1 MYPEAVIFLVLFLII
16 YTINLQQ
23 SLSPAWTPST
33 TPEELHLAER
43 TAFLDWRRHLAHL
56 EEDQGLLM
64 TPFEKNLE
72 IWKQLWRVVER
83 CDLLVQI
90 VDARNPGLF
99 RCPDLE
105 AYVSESG
112 DGKKKNLLLLNKADL
127 LTVEQRSAW
136 ADYFDLNH
144 IPYRFFSASLSKE
157 RQEAEKDRVAA
168 LEEALQA
175 DLCVHSDEDEA
186 SLEKGE
192 ESSSYVM
199 VSDPGVTVPEAPSD
213 SEGSNIPGE
222 EELQEPTPAEYFSPL
237 DVAEEDENVP
247 ARVRIWDAVELIEL
261 FKTECPVS
269 LRESAPGGTSSFFQY
284 NKY

>member
-1 MYPEAVIFLVLFLII
+1 
-16 YTINLQQ
+16 
-23 SLSPAWTPST
+23 
-33 TPEELHLAER
+33 
-43 TAFLDWRRHLAHL
+43 
-56 EEDQGLLM
+56 M

-127 LTVEQRSAW
+127 LTVEQRTAW
-136 ADYFDLNH
+136 ADYFVANN

-157 RQEAEKDRVAA
+157 RQEAEKERLAA
-168 LEEALQA
+168 LEESLQA
-175 DLCVHSDEDEA
+175 DLLVVSD
-186 SLEKGE
+186 GE
-192 ESSSYVM
+192 EEEETSSYVM
-199 VSDPGVTVPEAPSD
+199 VSDPGATAVPAAPSD
-213 SEGSNIPGE
+213 SEGSGE
-222 EELQEPTPAEYFSPL
+222 EEQEEVELQEPTPTEYFSPL
-237 DVAEEDENVP
+237 DVAEEENVP

-261 FKTECPVS
+261 FKSECPVS
-269 LRESAPGGTSSFFQY
+269 LRETAPGGTHLS
-284 NKY
+284 NAI